1 VLASGG
7 PAADA
12 LFAQNPET
20 SRRSMSYQAVR
31 SPEAASTVL
40 FGLPIGR
47 TAYFQPSPQQG
58 GWIVLRV
65 TDRKVDPNADPNAAA
80 SLGDSDLAA
89 IGQRL
94 LQPLAE
100 EVGVRVNPRFGV
112 WDPVSMRVIAANQ
125 EGGAILPLMG

>member
-1 VLASGG
+1 
-7 PAADA
+7 
-12 LFAQNPET
+12 
-20 SRRSMSYQAVR
+20 
-31 SPEAASTVL
+31 
-40 FGLPIGR
+40 
-47 TAYFQPSPQQG
+47 
-58 GWIVLRV
+58 VLRV

-112 WDPVSMRVIAANQ
+112 WDPVSMRVVAANQ